1 MDNISLNDSSASH
14 HFINF
19 DLLDEFMSYV
29 RVDFGITASDSMA
42 HSSHGNTAENHHHLR
57 DHSPTDNGSN
67 SDGSESLSSSQSQ
80 MLIQSV
86 SHTSNWYNNPSI
98 NWLQSSLAN
107 VVNST
112 TSQLSGTVN
121 AAIQAVNTASGNL
134 ASGDFESNQL
144 SQFMYD
150 KRLYKEFPYVGFY
163 LSLCEERL
171 ENQLSLWS
179 TFRSYLL
186 GNIC

>member
-1 MDNISLNDSSASH
+1 MNFVFESNHPSL
-14 HFINF
+14 
-19 DLLDEFMSYV
+19 
-29 RVDFGITASDSMA
+29 G
-42 HSSHGNTAENHHHLR
+42 
-57 DHSPTDNGSN
+57 PT
-67 SDGSESLSSSQSQ
+67 
-80 MLIQSV
+80 
-86 SHTSNWYNNPSI
+86 NWYNNPSI
-98 NWLQSSLAN
+98 SWIQSSLFN

-121 AAIQAVNTASGNL
+121 AAIQAVNTVSGSL
-134 ASGDFESNQL
+134 TSGDFESNQL

-171 ENQLSLWS
+171 ENQLSLWT

-186 GNIC
+186 GKRPLFS